1 MSFARLL
8 LISGA
13 SILFASCASGRGTV
27 IAPTRSA
34 DICLE
39 ILRLRE
45 FQESVRRS
53 GMDSTRLAEAIE
65 LCDTRILRLA
75 KIDSLDD
82 PDAACSG
89 FKGKKLVF
97 PDGRPDHSDVGA
109 RIVAEIFVE
118 IVLPALLKR

>member
-13 SILFASCASGRGTV
+13 SILFASCASGRGTA

-45 FQESVRRS
+45 FQESVHRS
-53 GMDSTRLAEAIE
+53 GMDSIRLVEAIE
-65 LCDTRILRLA
+65 LCDARILRLA
-75 KIDSLDD
+75 KVDSLDD
-82 PDAACSG
+82 PDAACSSY
-89 FKGKKLVF
+89 KGKNFVF

>member
-1 MSFARLL
+1 MA
-8 LISGA
+8 GA
-13 SILFASCASGRGTV
+13 SALFVSCASGRSNV

-34 DICLE
+34 EICFE

-45 FQESVRRS
+45 FQESARRS
-53 GMDSTRLAEAIE
+53 GMDSAHLAETID
-65 LCDTRILRLA
+65 LCDARVLRLA

-89 FKGKKLVF
+89 FKGKNFVF
-97 PDGRPDHSDVGA
+97 PDGRPDHADLTAEIGA
-109 RIVAEIFVE
+109 RVVAEIFVE